1 MLYSYVSYMNVKIAD
16 LKNNLSRYLAKLRAT
31 GETIIVCDRDEP
43 IATLTPFQRDKDTE
57 WQREREECLARARK
71 IGLKIDIPL
80 QRPDKPCMPDVAPR
94 VAPDGRTDIHTID
107 LVRKGRNY

>member
-1 MLYSYVSYMNVKIAD
+1 MHVKIAD
-16 LKNNLSRYLAKLRAT
+16 LKNNLSRYLAKLRET
-31 GETIIVCDRDEP
+31 GETIIICDRDKP
-43 IATLTPFQRDKDTE
+43 IATLTPLVRDDDAE
-57 WQREREECLARARK
+57 WQRERGECLARAKK

-80 QRPDKPCMPDVAPR
+80 HRPDTNCMPDVTPR